1 MLRLVGEIGEDSLE
15 YLQRSWPW
23 SRNSHHLA
31 LGSQTETG
39 FVNRMFALIQVTKK
53 RNRFKMRVWSGPWG
67 GKQAAECPLKNE
79 VEKNSV
85 SWTLSAKYMMLHL
98 TLPRGL

>member
-1 MLRLVGEIGEDSLE
+1 MSSFVLRLVGEIGEDSLE

-31 LGSQTETG
+31 LGSQTEIG

-53 RNRFKMRVWSGPWG
+53 RNRLKMRVWSGPWG

-79 VEKNSV
+79 R
-85 SWTLSAKYMMLHL
+85 TQ
-98 TLPRGL
+98 